1 MYSPRLEI
9 KITEFDWLASFTIMH
24 VKIYVSDNASSH
36 LQVKLYISAA
46 GIPHEQVSLRIANG
60 DNR

>member
-1 MYSPRLEI
+1 MHYPRLEI
-9 KITEFDWLASFTIMH
+9 IITEFDWLASFTIMH
-24 VKIYVSDNASSH
+24 VEIYVSDDASSH
-36 LQVKLYISAA
+36 LQEKLYISAA